1 MLAIVEIIFKDSNLC
16 DYDTS
21 MSRTDGR
28 TDDLP

>member
-21 MSRTDGR
+21 MSRTD
-28 TDDLP
+28 DLP